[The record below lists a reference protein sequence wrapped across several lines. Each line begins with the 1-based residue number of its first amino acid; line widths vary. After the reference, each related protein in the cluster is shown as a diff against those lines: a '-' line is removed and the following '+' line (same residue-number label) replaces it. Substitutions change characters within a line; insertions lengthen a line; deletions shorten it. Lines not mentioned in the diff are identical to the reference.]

1 MNENFCI
8 LPWINLSTDVNG
20 SLRPCCK
27 YAQPDPSNQY
37 QLPSMREGN
46 LKDLWNDTRFMNL
59 RSAFI
64 RGEKP
69 RECSACWDEEAAGLP
84 SFRTSF
90 VKDKKINIEK
100 IELVEH
106 ARVGPVALDLKL
118 NNVCNLKCRICGPQ
132 ASSQYVKEH
141 QDRHGVILQDSR
153 YWLSNKIVGTENEEI
168 FNEWASNLQHL
179 EMTGGEPFASP
190 ENLKIIELLIQTGN
204 ANNISLV
211 INTNGTH
218 FNSKILTLLAKFK
231 SIILLLSID
240 DIEKRFEYQRY
251 PAVWENVIQN
261 IYKFIDIQR
270 EHNNI
275 QCILF
280 PTVSNYNIFY
290 LPEYLEWANVL
301 NIPVVFNIL
310 HYSPSKCIKNLPYGI
325 KDILNSRLNRQEF
338 HKIKEFLNLD
348 GDPGG
353 SFSEFIEETINM
365 DSYRKQNFLNTF
377 DIWGKL
383 ILDNNKNE

>member
-1 MNENFCI
+1 M
-8 LPWINLSTDVNG
+8 
-20 SLRPCCK
+20 
-27 YAQPDPSNQY
+27 Q
-37 QLPSMREGN
+37 EGK

-90 VKDKKINIEK
+90 VKDKKIDIEK
-100 IELVEH
+100 IELVEY

-141 QDRHGVILQDSR
+141 QDRYGVILQDSR
-153 YWLSNKIVGTENEEI
+153 YWLSNKIVGTENEDI
-168 FNEWASNLQHL
+168 FNEWANNLQHL
-179 EMTGGEPFASP
+179 EMTGGEPFASS

-218 FNSKILTLLAKFK
+218 FNSKTLTLLAHFK
-231 SIILLLSID
+231 SVILLLSID

-251 PAVWENVIQN
+251 PAIWGNVIDN
-261 IYKFIDIQR
+261 IHKFIEYQG

-290 LPEYLEWANVL
+290 LPEYLEWSNAL
-301 NIPVVFNIL
+301 NMPVVFNIL

-348 GDPGG
+348 GDSGG
-353 SFSEFIEETINM
+353 SFSKFIEETINM

-383 ILDNNKNE
+383 IMDFNKNE